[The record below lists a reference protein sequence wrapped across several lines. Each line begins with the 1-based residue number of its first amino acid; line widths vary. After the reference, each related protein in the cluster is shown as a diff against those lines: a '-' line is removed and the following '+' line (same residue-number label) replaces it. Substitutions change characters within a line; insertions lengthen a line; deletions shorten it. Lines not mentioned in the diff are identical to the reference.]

1 MSVPFRLPRFYP
13 ILETA
18 ALQARNIPV
27 ETAADALFEAGAR
40 VLQYRHKGDWTE
52 THFLE
57 AQNLAER
64 AQKAGVLFVLNDRAD
79 FARLLRSA
87 LHIGQE
93 DIPPRAAR
101 GIIGEEVIGFST
113 HNLSQVKRASEEPVE
128 YLSIGP
134 IFETG
139 SKQNPDPV
147 VGLAGLRKLRELT
160 PKALVA
166 IGGITLENAGEI
178 LATKVDS
185 LAIISGLFPDRPDR
199 KSIRKR
205 AEEWLSTLD
214 Q

>member
-13 ILETA
+13 ILDTA
-18 ALQARNIPV
+18 ALQARYIPV
-27 ETAADALFEAGAR
+27 ETAADALFEAGTS

-52 THFLE
+52 THFAE
-57 AQNLAER
+57 AQKLAER
-64 AQKAGVLFVLNDRAD
+64 AQEAGVLFVLNDRAD

-93 DIPPRAAR
+93 DIPPHAAR
-101 GIIGEEVIGFST
+101 GIIGDKVLGFST
-113 HNLSQVKRASEEPVE
+113 HNLSQIKRASEEPVE

-139 SKQNPDPV
+139 SKRNPDPV

-160 PKALVA
+160 PKPLVA

-185 LAIISGLFPDRPDR
+185 LAIISGLFPDRPDQ
-199 KSIRKR
+199 KSVRKR
-205 AEEWLSTLD
+205 AEEWLSTLA